1 MNDCIMIKGL
11 SLFAYHGVNDE
22 EKRNGQ
28 VFLIDIVLHCDLKK
42 PSRSDNLEDTVNY
55 AQALKAARAA
65 FLLDRYDLI
74 ERAAGAIADKMLE
87 LFEQVTAVEVT
98 VEKPEAPISARFDYV
113 AVRVCRSRSE
123 TGEAQ
128 RGMQC
133 GAAE

>member
-1 MNDCIMIKGL
+1 MKDCIMINGL

-28 VFLIDIVLHCDLKK
+28 VFQIDITMHCDLSK

-55 AQALKAARAA
+55 AHALKTARAA

-74 ERAAGAIADKMLE
+74 ERAAGAIADKLLE
-87 LFEQVTAVEVT
+87 TFGQIISVEVT

-113 AVRVCRSRSE
+113 AVRICRNRGE
-123 TGEAQ
+123 TV
-128 RGMQC
+128 
-133 GAAE
+133 